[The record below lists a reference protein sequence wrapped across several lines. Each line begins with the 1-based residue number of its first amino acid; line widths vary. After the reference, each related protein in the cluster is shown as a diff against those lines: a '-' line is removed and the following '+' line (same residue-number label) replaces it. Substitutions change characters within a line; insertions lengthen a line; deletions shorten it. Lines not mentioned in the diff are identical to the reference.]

1 MKNRVN
7 SSEKVNWPWRYS
19 VRKEGSSAPHSKR
32 RKRLSCRLLS
42 LLPLHSREMRKASN
56 KTEDFI
62 TDNFNSKLRLAL
74 LSAFLLFGGALTYF
88 IHNTYDFPLSIFA
101 GKQLHFRVSP
111 TCSKGKSSPGRAHRA
126 GRERELEETPSFRGW
141 MLIAAKPERSHH
153 WETLSR
159 TRNDTNF
166 WHSVQLYRAAAAAGC
181 TSIESRQKRAFWL
194 ALPFFRKHWVIKNLG
209 GKISLFLDFSKGWM
223 LMYPLHPCY
232 DWQKSRSR
240 CVEHDERDE
249 SSQLVVIKLASR
261 LHSKVS
267 NTNRLISRNYLLRL
281 QAVYM
286 LLRDCQTSSNIGEM
300 SNAACS

>member
-111 TCSKGKSSPGRAHRA
+111 TCSKGKSSPGRAQRA
-126 GRERELEETPSFRGW
+126 GRERARGNPFISWLDAYRGKARALSPLRDSVPNPEWYKFLAFSAALQSCCWMHDHWIQAKKGFLIGPSFFPK
-141 MLIAAKPERSHH
+141 A
-153 WETLSR
+153 LSDKKFGR
-159 TRNDTNF
+159 
-166 WHSVQLYRAAAAAGC
+166 
-181 TSIESRQKRAFWL
+181 
-194 ALPFFRKHWVIKNLG
+194 
-209 GKISLFLDFSKGWM
+209 
-223 LMYPLHPCY
+223 
-232 DWQKSRSR
+232 
-240 CVEHDERDE
+240 
-249 SSQLVVIKLASR
+249 
-261 LHSKVS
+261 
-267 NTNRLISRNYLLRL
+267 
-281 QAVYM
+281 
-286 LLRDCQTSSNIGEM
+286 
-300 SNAACS
+300 